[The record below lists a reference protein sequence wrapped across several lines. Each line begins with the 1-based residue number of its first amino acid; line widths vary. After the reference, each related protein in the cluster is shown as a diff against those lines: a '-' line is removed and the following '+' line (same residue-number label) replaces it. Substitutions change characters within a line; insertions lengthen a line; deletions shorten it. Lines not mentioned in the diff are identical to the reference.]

1 MKRKR
6 FSVEH
11 ITTVLQQAESGVL
24 IGDLGHQVGISEQS
38 FYRWRKVYGNLQ
50 PSEAREL
57 KPPRMRTRSSS
68 GWSRPCRST
77 RSCSRMCCQQSS
89 ETRQAARGRALRD
102 GPRHS
107 E

>member
-24 IGDLGHQVGISEQS
+24 IGDLGHQVGIAEQS
-38 FYRWRKVYGNLQ
+38 FYRWRKVYRNLQ

-57 KPPRMRTRSSS
+57 KPPRDENKKLKRLPIR
-68 GWSRPCRST
+68 W
-77 RSCSRMCCQQSS
+77 
-89 ETRQAARGRALRD
+89 
-102 GPRHS
+102 
-107 E
+107 